1 MLLPIQCCASLGEF
15 IVAITRARYQV
26 KILASFH
33 PSLID
38 RARTSSRGVHLLR
51 AYMEF
56 AEQGPIALAA
66 DTTVTGG
73 EAESPFEE
81 AVASALRARGLRVVH
96 QVGVGGFRIDL
107 GIQDEQHDVFL
118 LGVECDGATYHSS
131 RTARDRD
138 RLRQEVL
145 ENLGWRIHRIWS
157 TDWIKNPG
165 REVEK
170 VLAALEEA
178 RSRPSVPPPPLPRPV
193 PAEPVQ
199 PDMPPTVMPPPLV
212 DWKLGLAVP
221 YREAVLPDGEPDE
234 LQMAGIEALVG
245 HVTAVVETESPVHA
259 ERVMR
264 LVAKAHGRERLGK
277 LIREVLERAVAIAV
291 VRGQVRSLGE
301 ILWARTMTDPIF
313 RTVEP
318 VRAIG
323 EVAPEEL
330 AAGVV
335 AYLEKQFS
343 MPREDLMAAIAREM
357 GFGRMGAA
365 LQTAIGASL
374 ELLEATGRVTV
385 NGNLVSLRR

>member
-1 MLLPIQCCASLGEF
+1 M
-15 IVAITRARYQV
+15 
-26 KILASFH
+26 
-33 PSLID
+33 
-38 RARTSSRGVHLLR
+38 
-51 AYMEF
+51 
-56 AEQGPIALAA
+56 
-66 DTTVTGG
+66 
-73 EAESPFEE
+73 
-81 AVASALRARGLRVVH
+81 
-96 QVGVGGFRIDL
+96 
-107 GIQDEQHDVFL
+107 

-145 ENLGWRIHRIWS
+145 ENLGWKIHRIWS

-277 LIREVLERAVAIAV
+277 LIRDVLEHAMAIAV
-291 VRGQVRSLGE
+291 ERGQVRSQGDF
-301 ILWARTMTDPIF
+301 LWARTMTDPIF

-385 NGNLVSLRR
+385 NGNLVSLKR